1 MVDYQSRNDPD
12 RVVKYFEENG
22 LVDVKLIVPKIK
34 IKQLVSYNGSWVYL
48 AGVGDGRILVHN
60 ATELFVDNKIDD
72 YVNQLLKIVEMAKQP
87 TFIKNSDCYIVKTNL
102 MGDIKLVVDK
112 ESNVKLY
119 DELILKLEC
128 KRFQGL
134 GAYTSFR
141 NVLTESREKFV
152 DLSTLEQAIVLLEVL
167 KFFKNNADT
176 ADLSLIGESKCAGK
190 LRFSKNI
197 TDVDFRIISQSPCGL
212 TVHVKRV

>member
-1 MVDYQSRNDPD
+1 M
-12 RVVKYFEENG
+12 
-22 LVDVKLIVPKIK
+22 
-34 IKQLVSYNGSWVYL
+34 
-48 AGVGDGRILVHN
+48 
-60 ATELFVDNKIDD
+60 
-72 YVNQLLKIVEMAKQP
+72 
-87 TFIKNSDCYIVKTNL
+87 
-102 MGDIKLVVDK
+102 VVDK

-128 KRFQGL
+128 KRFQGF

-141 NVLTESREKFV
+141 NVLIESREKFV
-152 DLSTLEQAIVLLEVL
+152 GLSTLEQAIVLLEVL